1 MKLELYV
8 PNSVVVTEGD
18 VPQSLFIVASGT
30 VVRENPVRDDGSSSS
45 NVSLRSDISGSGS
58 LRQLYAKR
66 NVPLILF
73 FLKEGNT
80 FP

>member
-45 NVSLRSDISGSGS
+45 NVSLWSDIPGSGS
-58 LRQLYAKR
+58 LQQLYAKPDVR
-66 NVPLILF
+66 LIPSF
-73 FLKEGNT
+73 
-80 FP
+80 